1 MKRQGISP
9 WRFILHFLKKYVPV
23 FCQSCHFLFC
33 FTGLKYKCK
42 KQETKGVVV
51 LSIKARLLAIKLA
64 EKQKSN
70 IDVFNKICVD
80 IKTEN
85 DKKSNGK

>member
-1 MKRQGISP
+1 M
-9 WRFILHFLKKYVPV
+9 
-23 FCQSCHFLFC
+23 
-33 FTGLKYKCK
+33 
-42 KQETKGVVV
+42 
-51 LSIKARLLAIKLA
+51 SIKARLLAIKLA